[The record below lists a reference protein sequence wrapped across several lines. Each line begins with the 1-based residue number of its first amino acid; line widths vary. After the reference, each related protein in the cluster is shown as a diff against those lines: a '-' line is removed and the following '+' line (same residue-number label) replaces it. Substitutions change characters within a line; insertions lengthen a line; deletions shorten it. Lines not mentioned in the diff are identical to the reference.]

1 MRRIEINANDEGQ
14 RLDKFVQK
22 TVWGMPLSLVYKY
35 IRLKRI
41 KVNRRRAECSYRLVR
56 GDVVEMYIPE
66 EFSKKET
73 DPAEFLNV
81 QTELQIAYEDENIII
96 CDKPVGMLV
105 HTGDAGENDSDS
117 AAERE
122 TLLFRIKAYLVQRG
136 EYDPEAEN
144 SFAPALCNRI
154 DRNTG
159 GLVIAAK
166 NASSLRAMNEEI
178 KNGGVI
184 KKYLC
189 AAHGRFEK
197 SSGVLK
203 AFLLKDSVTKTVG
216 VYDKYRRG
224 TKEIITEYRVLD
236 YNKKLDLS
244 LLEIILHT
252 GRTHQ
257 IRAHLAHEG
266 HCLLG
271 DGKYGDNKEDRRA
284 GWDRQAL
291 YSYQIAFKPTTER
304 FGYLS
309 GKTVGAQ
316 YGGIRFLE
324 LFSKGCLES

>member
-1 MRRIEINANDEGQ
+1 MRRFEINANDEGQ

-41 KVNRRRAECSYRLVR
+41 KVNRRRAECSYRLER
-56 GDVVEMYIPE
+56 GDIVEMYIPE
-66 EFSKKET
+66 EFSKKQT
-73 DPAEFLNV
+73 DPDEYKNAGSDLCV
-81 QTELQIAYEDENIII
+81 VYEDDNIII

-105 HTGDAGENDSDS
+105 HTGDEGENAADG

-122 TLLFRIKAYLVQRG
+122 TLLFRIKAYLVRNG
-136 EYDPEAEN
+136 EYDPSAEN

-166 NASSLRAMNEEI
+166 NAPALRAMNEEI

-189 AAHGRFEK
+189 AAHGEFGAPR
-197 SSGVLK
+197 GVLT
-203 AFLLKDSVTKTVG
+203 AYLVKDPVKKTVS
-216 VYDKYRRG
+216 VSDKPRRG
-224 TKEIITEYRVLD
+224 AKQIVTEYRVLD
-236 YNKKLDLS
+236 YNEKLDLS
-244 LLEIILHT
+244 LLEIVLHT

-271 DGKYGDNKEDRRA
+271 DGKYGVNKDDRRA

-291 YSYQIAFKPTTER
+291 YSYKIEFDPTTDLFE
-304 FGYLS
+304 YLRD
-309 GKTVGAQ
+309 KTAEADRAN
-316 YGGIRFLE
+316 IRFLE
-324 LFSKGCLES
+324 LFK